1 MRENITKVA
10 KRGEALDSLQDKTG
24 QHHSHFPLTHPALKC
39 VVNML
44 LSLTLDVFR

>member
-24 QHHSHFPLTHPALKC
+24 QHNSNSPLTQPALKR
-39 VVNML
+39 VANML
-44 LSLTLDVFR
+44 LSLTLDFSR